1 MAFGRAGA
9 IQTLLSAPQSLFE
22 DRLHQRFTRPGV
34 VSHRKSLMT
43 PQGKGSRMAFDTVD
57 DTGFWARYKLYVLAA
72 AVVAAGLLYWQRSY
86 RPLPVAVVQ
95 AKAGPAE
102 RVLAIT
108 GRTRPQVTVTIVPK
122 VVGQIVRLT
131 KEEGQTVR
139 AGELLVQLDAEAPRA
154 AVEEVEQ
161 QLASR
166 QRALAESQR
175 NYDRIARLKERG
187 LATLKEF
194 DQAKF
199 DLDQA
204 QVELQRIAATRRE
217 VGARLRDSTLVA
229 PVSGVVLARPVDVGQ
244 VVSAAS
250 VIYEIAPLADVEVE
264 ADVDEQFLAEVRDGL
279 KAEVIVAG
287 LGRQIPATLYYVS
300 AKVDP
305 RTGGAKVRLRLDEQ
319 VEGLRSGLTADVN
332 LIVERRDQ
340 AITVARSAILG
351 RERTARVQL
360 VRDGVVEEKPVQFLE
375 WPSER
380 VIVLAGLD
388 AGATL
393 VSQPRPDLVG
403 QRVAPTTDPSAVP
416 RGARPRGSE
425 ARKAM

>member
-1 MAFGRAGA
+1 
-9 IQTLLSAPQSLFE
+9 
-22 DRLHQRFTRPGV
+22 
-34 VSHRKSLMT
+34 
-43 PQGKGSRMAFDTVD
+43 MAFDTAENQ
-57 DTGFWARYKLYVLAA
+57 GFWARYKLYVLAA
-72 AVVAAGLLYWQRSY
+72 LVAVAGVWFWQRSN
-86 RPLPVAVVQ
+86 RPTPVAVVQ
-95 AKAGPAE
+95 AKSGPAE

-122 VVGQIVRLT
+122 VSGQIVRLT
-131 KEEGQTVR
+131 KEEGQAVR
-139 AGELLVQLDAEAPRA
+139 AGELLVQLDADAPRA
-154 AVEEVEQ
+154 AVDEVEQ
-161 QLASR
+161 QVASK
-166 QRALAESQR
+166 QRARDEAQR
-175 NYDRIARLKERG
+175 NYDRIAQLKERG

-217 VGARLRDSTLVA
+217 VAARLRDNTLVA
-229 PVSGVVLARPVDVGQ
+229 PVSGVVLSRPVDLGQ
-244 VVSAAS
+244 VVSTSS

-264 ADVDEQFLAEVRDGL
+264 ADVDEQFLSEVREGL
-279 KAEVIVAG
+279 KADVIVP
-287 LGRQIPATLYYVS
+287 GRPRPIPATLYYVS
-300 AKVDP
+300 PKVDP
-305 RTGGAKVRLRLDEQ
+305 RTGGAKVRLRLDQ
-319 VEGLRSGLTADVN
+319 PVEGLRSGLTADVN
-332 LIVERRDQ
+332 LVIERRDT

-351 RERTARVQL
+351 RDRTARVQL

-380 VIVLAGLD
+380 VIVVAGLD

-403 QRVAPTTDPSAVP
+403 QRVAPTADAGSVP
-416 RGARPRGSE
+416 RGQRPRGSD

>member
-1 MAFGRAGA
+1 
-9 IQTLLSAPQSLFE
+9 
-22 DRLHQRFTRPGV
+22 
-34 VSHRKSLMT
+34 
-43 PQGKGSRMAFDTVD
+43 MAFDTAENQ
-57 DTGFWARYKLYVLAA
+57 GLWARYKLYVLAA
-72 AVVAAGLLYWQRSY
+72 VVAVAAFWFWQRSN
-86 RPLPVAVVQ
+86 RPTPVAVVQ

-122 VVGQIVRLT
+122 VSGQIVRLT

-139 AGELLVQLDAEAPRA
+139 AGDLLVQLDADAPRA
-154 AVEEVEQ
+154 AVDEVDQ
-161 QLASR
+161 QVASK
-166 QRALAESQR
+166 QRARAEAQR
-175 NYDRIARLKERG
+175 NYDRIAQLKERG

-204 QVELQRIAATRRE
+204 QVELQRVAATRRE
-217 VGARLRDSTLVA
+217 AGARLRDSTLVA
-229 PVSGVVLARPVDVGQ
+229 PVAGVVLSRPVDVGQ
-244 VVSAAS
+244 VVSTSS

-264 ADVDEQFLAEVRDGL
+264 ADVDEQFLTEVREGL
-279 KAEVIVAG
+279 KADVIVAG
-287 LGRQIPATLYYVS
+287 RPRPIPATLYYVS
-300 AKVDP
+300 PKVDP
-305 RTGGAKVRLRLDEQ
+305 RTGGAKVRLRLDER

-332 LIVERRDQ
+332 LVVERRDA

-351 RERTARVQL
+351 RDRTARVQL

-403 QRVAPTTDPSAVP
+403 QRVAPTTDPGALP
-416 RGARPRGSE
+416 RGQRPRGSD

>member
-1 MAFGRAGA
+1 
-9 IQTLLSAPQSLFE
+9 
-22 DRLHQRFTRPGV
+22 
-34 VSHRKSLMT
+34 
-43 PQGKGSRMAFDTVD
+43 MAFDTAE
-57 DTGFWARYKLYVLAA
+57 DTGFWARYKLYLLAA
-72 AVVAAGLLYWQRSY
+72 AVATAGLVFWQRSN

-95 AKAGPAE
+95 AEAGPTE

-122 VVGQIVRLT
+122 VAGQIVRLT
-131 KEEGQTVR
+131 KNEGQTVR
-139 AGELLVQLDAEAPRA
+139 AGELLVQLGADAPRA
-154 AVEEVEQ
+154 AADEVEQ
-161 QLASR
+161 QVASR
-166 QRALAESQR
+166 QRALDEAKR

-194 DQAKF
+194 DQGTF

-204 QVELQRIAATRRE
+204 QVELQRVAATRRE
-217 VGARLRDSTLVA
+217 INARLRDNTLVA

-244 VVSAAS
+244 VVSTTS

-264 ADVDEQFLAEVRDGL
+264 ADVDEQFLAEVRESL
-279 KAEVIVAG
+279 KANVIVAG
-287 LGRQIPATLYYVS
+287 FERPIPATLYYVS
-300 AKVDP
+300 SKVDP
-305 RTGGAKVRLRLDEQ
+305 RTGGAKVRLRLDES

-332 LIVERRDQ
+332 LVVERRDQ
-340 AITVARSAILG
+340 AITVPRSAILG

-360 VRDGVVEEKPVQFLE
+360 VRDGIVEEQAVQFLE

-380 VIVLAGLD
+380 VIVLAGLN

-393 VSQPRPDLVG
+393 ISRPRPDLVG
-403 QRVAPTTDPSAVP
+403 LRVAPTTDPSALP
-416 RGARPRGSE
+416 QGARPRGSA